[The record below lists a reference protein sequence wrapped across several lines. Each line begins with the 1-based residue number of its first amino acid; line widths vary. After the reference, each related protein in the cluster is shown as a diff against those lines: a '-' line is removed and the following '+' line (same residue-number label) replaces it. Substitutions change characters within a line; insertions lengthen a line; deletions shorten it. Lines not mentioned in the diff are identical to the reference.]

1 MLSACSLVHP
11 EQDAGETALRW
22 LEVEENEAV
31 VGEIVGD
38 EVMEEEV
45 GGQGEGAQ
53 EEDVAMEEDV
63 DVGVDVDAEAE
74 AAVPVV
80 HVPAPQPS
88 LPCPPATIPCMLDTL
103 LQLRTQVNK
112 FDDKGNEKVRQCI
125 QDAQRNLIRL
135 RENFE
140 SIGEYLKPKPNAS
153 SSRGIQAFFAPASS
167 SNSSSSSS
175 SSLSS
180 SATSRMQQ

>member
-1 MLSACSLVHP
+1 
-11 EQDAGETALRW
+11 
-22 LEVEENEAV
+22 
-31 VGEIVGD
+31 
-38 EVMEEEV
+38 MEEEV
-45 GGQGEGAQ
+45 VAREGEGEGAQ

-74 AAVPVV
+74 AAMPVV

-103 LQLRTQVNK
+103 MQLRTQVNK
-112 FDDKGNEKVRQCI
+112 FDDRGNEKVRQCI

-167 SNSSSSSS
+167 SNSSSS
-175 SSLSS
+175 
-180 SATSRMQQ
+180 